1 MVRRDVIVSRR
12 EVAVAFS
19 PRAPRAR
26 LATAPARL
34 DARDARGARLAR
46 GKIAR
51 EPRRDATLAS
61 PAKSPRAAAA
71 RPPAPPRSYESP
83 RPGADIRF
91 SLVSRSTLLFLS
103 DCHCHD
109 FLNSRHHLRGGV

>member
-51 EPRRDATLAS
+51 EPPATRRS
-61 PAKSPRAAAA
+61 
-71 RPPAPPRSYESP
+71 RPPRRRRARRPPAPLAPPRSYESP
-83 RPGADIRF
+83 RQGADIRF
-91 SLVSRSTLLFLS
+91 SLVSRSTLLFYPIVIPI
-103 DCHCHD
+103 
-109 FLNSRHHLRGGV
+109 F

>member
-61 PAKSPRAAAA
+61 PAKTPRAAAA
-71 RPPAPPRSYESP
+71 RPPRPTPLRESLDRALTSAFRSSRGPPSFFYP
-83 RPGADIRF
+83 I
-91 SLVSRSTLLFLS
+91 V
-103 DCHCHD
+103 HHD